1 MQYYYYSDYIC
12 VLNNETVLSNVTYMS
27 ETSTKLFEQ
36 CLGKRESIQSD
47 GRQQTLTFQDL
58 QPLRSASRSH
68 TPESR

>member
-1 MQYYYYSDYIC
+1 
-12 VLNNETVLSNVTYMS
+12 MS